1 MIPAGLTD
9 DAMKE
14 DLPPE
19 TVAWIESVIAELERE
34 EIEVR
39 FVDAEQ
45 AECGGAKVGGY
56 FDADACEFVVA
67 TGGDTALWLSVFL
80 HEYCHFKQSQMESP
94 AWMAKLRGGCCPQ
107 QAFDGWLAGVVEMTA
122 EQLRDAVGLVVA
134 MERECEGKA
143 LHMLS
148 QTPELPLDRYWYVRA
163 ANVYLG
169 WYGVVM
175 KTRRWYD
182 RSPYSS
188 PEPLRL
194 MPGDR
199 LLTVE
204 EAMNPTPEFEAA
216 IRQTCYLDA
225 AAAA

>member
-1 MIPAGLTD
+1 MERAR
-9 DAMKE
+9 E
-14 DLPPE
+14 HLPPE
-19 TVAWIESVIAELERE
+19 TVAWIESVIAELERAE
-34 EIEVR
+34 VEVR
-39 FVDAEQ
+39 FVDAEH

-67 TGGDTALWLSVFL
+67 TGGDTSLWLSVFL
-80 HEYCHFKQSQMESP
+80 HEYCHFQQSQVSSP
-94 AWMAKLRGGCCPQ
+94 AWTATLSGGCCPQ
-107 QAFDGWLAGVVEMTA
+107 QAFDAWLAGVVEMTP
-122 EQLRDAVGLVVA
+122 EQLRHAVGLVVG

-143 LHMLS
+143 IHMLAR
-148 QTPELPLDRYWYVRA
+148 TPELPLDRYWYVRA

-188 PEPLRL
+188 PDPLQL

-199 LLTVE
+199 LLTVD
-204 EAMNPTPEFEAA
+204 EAMNPSPEFEAA
-216 IRQTCYLDA
+216 IRRTCYVDA